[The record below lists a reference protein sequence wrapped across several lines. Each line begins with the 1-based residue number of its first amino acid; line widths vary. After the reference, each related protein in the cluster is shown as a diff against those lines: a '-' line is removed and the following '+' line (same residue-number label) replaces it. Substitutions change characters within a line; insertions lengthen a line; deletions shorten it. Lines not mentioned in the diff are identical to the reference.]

1 MKNTY
6 DKILD
11 ASLKEIANDGIKG
24 FRLNDV
30 AEAVGIKAPSIYAFF
45 KSREILIE
53 KSLEMAENKFK
64 EVNISLDLNDEA
76 PSLLY
81 SLFKTYIEIFE
92 NETLQNYYKIL
103 RKESLSNKH
112 IASLYQNFAYTIETQ
127 SRFIVEEKLNID
139 SDDEIRDKKLSLLS
153 LIFRDSLL
161 SMLFTFL
168 TESKE
173 SALWEAERISSLIV
187 SLL

>member
-1 MKNTY
+1 MKTH
-6 DKILD
+6 DRIL
-11 ASLKEIANDGIKG
+11 ASALKEIANDGIAG

-64 EVNISLDLNDEA
+64 EVNISLDLNDET

-92 NETLQNYYKIL
+92 DETLQNYYKIL
-103 RKESLSNKH
+103 RKESLSDKN
-112 IASLYQNFAYTIETQ
+112 INALYQNFCYTIETQ
-127 SRFIVEEKLNID
+127 SRFILEEKLNLKG
-139 SDDEIRDKKLSLLS
+139 DEETADKKLSLLS